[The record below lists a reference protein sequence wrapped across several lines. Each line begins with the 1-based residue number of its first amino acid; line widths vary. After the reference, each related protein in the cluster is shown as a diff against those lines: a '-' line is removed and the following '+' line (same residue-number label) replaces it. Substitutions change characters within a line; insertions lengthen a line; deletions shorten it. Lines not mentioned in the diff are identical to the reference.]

1 MNMQEM
7 RSKLANLE
15 SKCDILET
23 ELEYLN
29 RLLMRCGFT
38 DGLRSFKIT
47 VEALL
52 REDAEDPSGE

>member
-1 MNMQEM
+1 MNQQEI
-7 RSKLANLE
+7 RAKLACLE

-29 RLLMRCGFT
+29 RLLMRCGFS
-38 DGLRSFKIT
+38 DGLQSFKMT

-52 REDAEDPSGE
+52 REDADEE